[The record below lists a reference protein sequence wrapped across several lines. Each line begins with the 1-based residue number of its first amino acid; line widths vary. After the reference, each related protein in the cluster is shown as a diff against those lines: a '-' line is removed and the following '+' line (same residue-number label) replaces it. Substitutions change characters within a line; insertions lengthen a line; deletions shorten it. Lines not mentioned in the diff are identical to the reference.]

1 MNNKG
6 NKVDQK
12 ENEKTPETKL
22 KDMKDRSRKTET
34 IIQNKVLNIKF

>member
-6 NKVDQK
+6 NKVAQK
-12 ENEKTPETKL
+12 ENE
-22 KDMKDRSRKTET
+22 DSRNQTQRHERQKQETET